1 MVDRWY
7 SRWRRVGRASAL
19 WVVAGALWL
28 APAAWGE
35 VVGGVQLPNGVQKV
49 GADRYRA
56 PENYEETLK
65 YFRTVYPPERYPRKP
80 IVNQPGVKAV
90 HIENPSGKIFEGLNI
105 YEANEGE
112 VRIFI
117 VRASK

>member
-1 MVDRWY
+1 MIDT
-7 SRWRRVGRASAL
+7 L
-19 WVVAGALWL
+19 WTGLYKARPLWAAGILSIA
-28 APAAWGE
+28 AVAWGE

-56 PENYEETLK
+56 PENFEDTLK
-65 YFRTVYPPERYPRKP
+65 YFRTVYPPDRYPRKP

-90 HIENPSGKIFEGLNI
+90 HIENPSGKNFEGLNI

-112 VRIFI
+112 VRIFV
-117 VRASK
+117 VRPSK